1 MPDPFKQAGNPV
13 LSAADNP
20 FRPGIG
26 RVPPAFGG
34 REGALGAAK
43 VIIDVLAGGGDP
55 DFLLIR
61 GVRGVGKTALMAY
74 ARRHANDAGVVCVH
88 LEADRGPAD
97 PAVTINRLISA
108 ADAIAGRRAVRRLIA
123 RVDGLKLGPS
133 GIEVSLDDRR
143 PATST
148 VEEIMTALAA
158 TAAAAGRGVL
168 LTVDEVQEAE
178 DALFRPL
185 MRAVHYAAQEAHPVG
200 LIAAGLPGATDALR
214 AEGQTY
220 TERLDTVELGMLGTA
235 GVAEAIRAPF
245 DNHGVTVDD
254 TVVETVA
261 RDSGG
266 YPFFV
271 QLWGWA
277 LWLSATD
284 RVRIG
289 PESLP
294 AARDRVSQRTDRFML
309 NRAKRIPTGRARH
322 LVAALARAGGHA
334 STADLLAAT
343 GFTSGQYS
351 PVRQEL
357 LDSGLVFVPARG
369 RLAFSVPGFADWIDR
384 NGADQ

>member
-1 MPDPFKQAGNPV
+1 MPDPFKSAGDQVLNP
-13 LSAADNP
+13 ADNP

-43 VIIDVLAGGGDP
+43 VIVDVLAAGGDP

-61 GVRGVGKTALMAY
+61 GVRGIGKTALMAY
-74 ARRHANDAGVVCVH
+74 VRSRASAAGIVCVH
-88 LEADRGPAD
+88 LEADRGLAD
-97 PAVTINRLISA
+97 PGVAVHRLIAA
-108 ADAIAGRRAVRRLIA
+108 ADTLSGPTAVRRIA
-123 RVDGLKLGPS
+123 NRVDGIKMGTS
-133 GIEVSLDDRR
+133 GLEVSLTGTG
-143 PATST
+143 PAAGPIEQ
-148 VEEIMTALAA
+148 VMTALSA
-158 TAAAAGRGVL
+158 TAASAGRGVL

-200 LIAAGLPGATDALR
+200 LIAAGLPGAADALR

-220 TERLDTVELGMLGTA
+220 TERLDTVELGMLDTA
-235 GVAEAIRAPF
+235 GVAEAVTAPF
-245 DNHGVTVDD
+245 EAHGVAVDG
-254 TVVETVA
+254 TVVDTVA

-284 RVRIG
+284 RRRIG
-289 PESLP
+289 PGVLP
-294 AARDRVSQRTDRFML
+294 AARDRVAQRVDRFMH
-309 NRAKRIPTGRARH
+309 NRAKRIPTGRARD
-322 LVAALARAGGHA
+322 LVAALARAGGQA
-334 STADLLAAT
+334 STADLLAGT
-343 GFTSGQYS
+343 GFTSSQYS

-357 LDSGLVFVPARG
+357 IDGGLVFVPARG
-369 RLAFSVPGFADWIDR
+369 SLAFSVPGFADWIDR